1 MKYDVFI
8 SYSRKDKEIAD
19 EIIQVLDKYGI
30 TYFIDRRG
38 ISGGRSFPDVI
49 AKAILDS
56 EVVLFLASKNSY
68 KSPYTLNEIAFALEK
83 RKQCIPYIIDR
94 STLPDGLQLTLA
106 ATNWRRI
113 EQHPVDSV
121 LVNDIFEK
129 FDREKPTGLQGGS
142 IPKPERGK
150 RFYEFCYYIQF
161 AVFVPLLLIA
171 CSMFFHGYVPR
182 SVTAIGCNTL
192 LVFCLASTVLC
203 TYWVVFKKKKIPFL
217 LLCFLS
223 ATEILLVCVLAR
235 LIAKYGSGSS
245 LPYQMLGC
253 KNLGGFI
260 AMHGFVWSVSM
271 MELFALLHIA
281 LMCIVAF
288 VNIKGRNLWSQL
300 TPHNMFGALND
311 VAKRFRKNAINFMS
325 AGAIV
330 MLMLTVA
337 LRQEWL
343 VALSTLLLILLLGTL
358 AVGYYRPGWVG
369 LRSKKKVLK
378 YALAPCLILL
388 ASAVAGYFML
398 GENTK
403 TLPPPP
409 VPTDSFYAVDL
420 GLPSGTLWANKNI
433 GAKTTSGFGDYYA
446 WGEVKTK
453 SDYVL
458 QTYSQPAK
466 PNVKLL
472 SAECDAATVKLGNEW
487 TMPTKS
493 DFDELKKYCKWTEK
507 RVGRTVCFEIRGRNG
522 NSILLPKAG
531 RAIGKRVV
539 SRNVCGFYWSRSL
552 ERNESNKQECGLAYC
567 LKFVYDNPDSIK
579 IEGGYVDQGRS
590 IRAVRYR

>member
-8 SYSRKDKEIAD
+8 SYSRKDKGIAD
-19 EIIQVLDKYGI
+19 KIIQVLERNKI
-30 TYFIDRRG
+30 TYFIDRKG

-49 AKAILDS
+49 AQAILDS
-56 EVVLFLASKNSY
+56 EVVLFLASKKSY
-68 KSPYTLNEIAFALEK
+68 ESPYTLNEIAFALEK
-83 RKQCIPYIIDR
+83 RKQCIPYIIDG

-121 LVNDIFEK
+121 LVNDILEK
-129 FDREKPTGLQGGS
+129 LGHDTPPGPLP
-142 IPKPERGK
+142 IPKSRG
-150 RFYEFCYYIQF
+150 RFYEYSYYLQF

-182 SVTAIGCNTL
+182 NVTAIGCNML
-192 LVFCLASTVLC
+192 LVFCLALTVLC

-235 LIAKYGSGSS
+235 LVAKYGNGSS
-245 LPYQMLGC
+245 LPYRMLGS

-260 AMHGFVWSVSM
+260 AMHGFVRSVAI
-271 MELFALLHIA
+271 MELLALLHVA
-281 LMCIVAF
+281 LMCIVTF

-300 TPHNMFGALND
+300 TPYNMFGALKGL
-311 VAKRFRKNAINFMS
+311 VKRFRKNAHYFML

-330 MLMLTVA
+330 MLTLTAA
-337 LRQEWL
+337 LRQEGL
-343 VALSTLLLILLLGTL
+343 VVLSGLLFVLLLGAL
-358 AVGYYRPGWVG
+358 AVGYFRPGWVG
-369 LRSKKKVLK
+369 LRSRKKVLK

-388 ASAVAGYFML
+388 ASTVAGYFML

-409 VPTDSFYAVDL
+409 VPADSLCAVDL

-433 GAKTTSGFGDYYA
+433 GAKTTSGYGDYYA
-446 WGEVKTK
+446 WGEVKAK

-472 SAECDAATVKLGNEW
+472 SAECDAATVQLGKEW

-531 RAIGKRVV
+531 RAMGKWVM
-539 SRNVCGFYWSRSL
+539 SRNFCGFYWSRSL
-552 ERNESNKQECGLAYC
+552 ERKESNKRECGLAYC
-567 LKFVYDNPDSIK
+567 LRFVYDNPDSIK
-579 IEGGYVDQGRS
+579 IEGGYLDQGRS
-590 IRAVRYR
+590 IRAVRHKGQ